1 MTKSSPS
8 RVAKRSAKKKTT
20 SKKNGAVNGA
30 NGANGSG
37 ISLSESQ
44 QKQLRGIES
53 TIMGKKIDLANA
65 TLRIDK
71 AEKDKA
77 RILREIRQDGETFD
91 AATREIVQEHGI
103 DPDGDERWRLELK
116 NMTLYR
122 NA

>member
-1 MTKSSPS
+1 MTKSSS
-8 RVAKRSAKKKTT
+8 KRVAKRASKKAA
-20 SKKNGAVNGA
+20 SKNGAA
-30 NGANGSG
+30 NGVNGSG
-37 ISLSESQ
+37 IVLSDSQ
-44 QKQLRGIES
+44 QKQLREIEG

-65 TLRIDK
+65 TLRVDK
-71 AEKDKA
+71 AERDKA
-77 RILREIRQDGETFD
+77 RILREIRQDGDTFD